1 MVKMMKTFNTCK
13 DLNPVLETGK
23 LAINHKE
30 KSVTFNIADLQVT
43 FGPELIQEFVIDGM
57 KKAVSAYSASFAK
70 SGKVPDAIRECVTVW
85 QEGKH
90 VDPAAKKRAAK
101 VTVSQSGK
109 SYKLPHAR
117 TLIEGALRDI
127 LGPDDGRTKK
137 IESLSDEL
145 FSALIEA
152 KGGEGYLAQ
161 AIERLNVAAK
171 EKLEQEKA
179 SLLAEFGDLGL

>member
-1 MVKMMKTFNTCK
+1 MKTFNTCK

-30 KSVTFNIADLQVT
+30 KSVTFNVADLQVT

-70 SGKVPDAIRECVTVW
+70 SNGVPGAIRETIEVW
-85 QEGKH
+85 QDGKYA
-90 VDPAAKKRAAK
+90 DPAAKKRAAK
-101 VTVSQSGK
+101 SITTSTGK
-109 SYKLPHAR
+109 AYKLPHSR

-127 LGPDDGRTKK
+127 LGPDDGRTRK

-171 EKLEQEKA
+171 EKLEAEKA